1 MYEKYSGT
9 AEKLNEKSQYCH
21 TNGISKSRLKR
32 IAHFVAS
39 TAYTRT
45 HLPSTLTHITHTHIQ
60 YTYKHLHPLQHL
72 LHACV
77 TQRPTE

>member
-1 MYEKYSGT
+1 MYEKHSGT
-9 AEKLNEKSQYCH
+9 AKKLNAKSQYRH
-21 TNGISKSRLKR
+21 TKGISKSRLKR

-45 HLPSTLTHITHTHIQ
+45 HLPSTLTLRQALTSATAS
-60 YTYKHLHPLQHL
+60 LAC
-72 LHACV
+72 ACV